1 MGLHLQSS
9 IHLAHANLQQQ
20 QASLTSDKANQ
31 SLAPA
36 LYIFIMA
43 SLQVI
48 ALVSGGKDSFF
59 SILHCLAA
67 GHTVVALANLH
78 PLVPDDGLHHEDL
91 NSFMYQT
98 VGHSVIPLYAEA
110 TGIPLFRQEILGG
123 AVNSQ
128 RDYAVP
134 QSGSHLEETESLVPL
149 LRKIKAAIPGANA
162 ISTGAILS
170 TYQRTRV
177 ESVALRLGLTP
188 LSFLWQYPL
197 LPPYSQSALLHDMR
211 AVGQDSRIIKVS
223 SGGLDE
229 TFLWQN
235 VADMKTVTRLGKAMA
250 RFCENGD
257 GAILGEG
264 GEFETLAIDGPD
276 LLWKKKIEIE
286 PDRVVQ
292 GQGGE
297 AIWEGK
303 SARLVEKES
312 RTAGLEALR
321 IPELW
326 DDEFKKVLLTLN
338 EPLTP
343 SSVLQRINANATNL
357 DVSNQHQKSNK
368 MIIIANQTSAGL
380 DPGAQLK
387 SILNSVVNAL
397 AQDNLTTSDILS
409 TTLILRSMS
418 DFAAVNAVYG
428 PFFTDPNPPSRVTIA
443 CGDRLPQGVDVML
456 SIIAANKQAERNGL
470 HVQSRSYWAPANIG
484 PYSQAISI
492 PLLAENDEPSG
503 AEIVY
508 IAGQIPLVPKS
519 MELYNEHGF
528 KGQTLLALQH
538 LTRIGRTMKVG
549 RWVAGVAFISTCDA
563 TETSS
568 RVQTAQ
574 AVWAAIHTANS
585 PPEQDVDE
593 TSDTEQAAAVD
604 PWDMR
609 NVHGALAFDDTTFRS
624 PIPNPDILAA
634 HTAITPPCFVV
645 QVSQLPRDAP
655 IEWSAVG
662 LAASVTAS
670 ISSRPVSAYPNAYHT
685 AVENTNARF
694 VAVEIMEDWPAEL
707 TMWSPEIWE
716 HATLYAAPD
725 FPSTGVGAAI
735 KGVSVVPCDAVWGH
749 GGERVRGVLVGRC
762 CPDTVK

>member
-1 MGLHLQSS
+1 
-9 IHLAHANLQQQ
+9 
-20 QASLTSDKANQ
+20 
-31 SLAPA
+31 
-36 LYIFIMA
+36 MA

-78 PLVPDDGLHHEDL
+78 PPVPDDGSHHEDL

-177 ESVALRLGLTP
+177 ESVALRMGLTP
-188 LSFLWQYPL
+188 LSFLWLYPVL
-197 LPPYSQSALLHDMR
+197 SPYSQSILLHDMR
-211 AVGQDSRIIKVS
+211 AVGQDSRIIKVA

-235 VADMKTVTRLGKAMA
+235 VADIRTISRLGKAMA

-257 GAILGEG
+257 GAVLGEG

-276 LLWKKKIEIE
+276 ILWKKKIEIE
-286 PDRVVQ
+286 PDRVIQ
-292 GQGGE
+292 GEGGE

-303 SARLVEKES
+303 SARLVEKDS
-312 RTAGLEALR
+312 RTGGLEALR

-326 DDEFKKVLLTLN
+326 DDEFKKVLLTLT
-338 EPLTP
+338 EPHTP
-343 SSVLQRINANATNL
+343 SLLPEPTNANATNL
-357 DVSNQHQKSNK
+357 DYSSQHHKSNK
-368 MIIIANQTSAGL
+368 VITIANQTSAGL
-380 DPGAQLK
+380 EPAAQLK
-387 SILNSVVNAL
+387 SILNSVVDAL
-397 AQDNLTTSDILS
+397 AQDNLKTLDILS

-418 DFAAVNAVYG
+418 EFAAVNAVYG
-428 PFFTDPNPPSRVTIA
+428 PFFTDPNPPSRVTVA
-443 CGDRLPQGVDVML
+443 CGNRLPQGVDVML
-456 SIIAANKQAERNGL
+456 SIIAANKQAKRNGL

-492 PLLAENDEPSG
+492 PLLSDDDEPSG
-503 AEIVY
+503 TEIVH
-508 IAGQIPLVPKS
+508 IAGQIPLVPMS

-549 RWVAGVAFISTCDA
+549 RWVAGVAFISACDA
-563 TETSS
+563 NEAYT

-574 AVWAAIHTANS
+574 AAWSAIHTANRV
-585 PPEQDVDE
+585 PEEDIDRN
-593 TSDTEQAAAVD
+593 SDTEQARAVD

-609 NVHGALAFDDTTFRS
+609 NLHGALAFDDSTFRS
-624 PIPNPDILAA
+624 PIPNPDILAPD
-634 HTAITPPCFVV
+634 TAITPPCFVV

-655 IEWSAVG
+655 IEWSALG
-662 LAASVTAS
+662 LASPTSGS
-670 ISSRPVSAYPNAYHT
+670 ISSPPVSGYPKTYRTEIKNT
-685 AVENTNARF
+685 AVRF
-694 VAVEIMEDWPAEL
+694 EAVEVTEKWNAEL
-707 TMWSPEIWE
+707 PMWSTESWE
-716 HATLYAAPD
+716 HATLYAAPG
-725 FPSTGVGAAI
+725 FPSTAGGGSLM
-735 KGVSVVPCDAVWGH
+735 GVSVVPCDAVWGH
-749 GGERVRGVLVGRC
+749 GGEKVRGVLVGRC
-762 CPDTVK
+762 SSSTRGQE

>member
-1 MGLHLQSS
+1 
-9 IHLAHANLQQQ
+9 
-20 QASLTSDKANQ
+20 
-31 SLAPA
+31 
-36 LYIFIMA
+36 MA

-67 GHTVVALANLH
+67 GHAVVALANLH
-78 PLVPDDGLHHEDL
+78 PPVPDDGSYYEDL

-188 LSFLWQYPL
+188 LSFLWQYPVL
-197 LPPYSQSALLHDMR
+197 SPYSQSILLHDMR
-211 AVGQDSRIIKVS
+211 AVGQDSRIIKVA

-235 VADMKTVTRLGKAMA
+235 VADIRTVSRLGKAMA

-257 GAILGEG
+257 GAVLGEG

-276 LLWKKKIEIE
+276 ILWKKKIEIE
-286 PDRVVQ
+286 PDRVIQ
-292 GQGGE
+292 GEGGE
-297 AIWEGK
+297 VIWEGK

-312 RTAGLEALR
+312 RTGELEALR

-326 DDEFKKVLLTLN
+326 DDEFKKVLLTLT
-338 EPLTP
+338 EPHTP
-343 SSVLQRINANATNL
+343 SLLPESTNANATNL
-357 DVSNQHQKSNK
+357 DFSSQLHKSGK
-368 MIIIANQTSAGL
+368 VVTIANQTSAGL
-380 DPGAQLK
+380 DPAAQLK
-387 SILNSVVNAL
+387 SILNSVVDAL
-397 AQDNLTTSDILS
+397 AQDNLKTSDILS

-428 PFFTDPNPPSRVTIA
+428 PFFTDPNPPSRVTVA
-443 CGDRLPQGVDVML
+443 CGNRLPQGVGVML
-456 SIIAANKQAERNGL
+456 SIIAANKQAKRNGL

-492 PLLAENDEPSG
+492 PLLSDDDEPSG
-503 AEIVY
+503 TEIVH
-508 IAGQIPLVPKS
+508 IAGQIPLVPMS

-549 RWVAGVAFISTCDA
+549 RWVAGVAFISACDA
-563 TETSS
+563 NEAST

-574 AVWAAIHTANS
+574 AAWSAIHTANK
-585 PPEQDVDE
+585 PPEEDIDE
-593 TSDTEQAAAVD
+593 NSDTEQARAVD

-609 NVHGALAFDDTTFRS
+609 NLHGALAFDDTTLRS
-624 PIPNPDILAA
+624 PIPNPDILAPD
-634 HTAITPPCFVV
+634 TAITPPCFVV

-655 IEWSAVG
+655 IEWSALG
-662 LAASVTAS
+662 LASPTSGS
-670 ISSRPVSAYPNAYHT
+670 ISSSLVSGYPMFASKLSRLRRNGMRSFRCGALR
-685 AVENTNARF
+685 AGNMLRSMLLLGFRALPEVEA
-694 VAVEIMEDWPAEL
+694 
-707 TMWSPEIWE
+707 
-716 HATLYAAPD
+716 
-725 FPSTGVGAAI
+725 
-735 KGVSVVPCDAVWGH
+735 
-749 GGERVRGVLVGRC
+749 
-762 CPDTVK
+762 